1 MGSIHRQDRRQLDLA
16 SDNNSDMKPHVVIA
30 GLGPG
35 PAGTITKAATDAI
48 DSIAVQFVRTRKHP
62 TASLAPKAT
71 SFDDLYDLHDTFDEV
86 YAAITEQIVA
96 AALQHGEVLYC
107 VPGSPLVLE
116 SSVAQLAGDARVSV
130 QILPSLSF
138 LDLAWA
144 ALGIDPVNSGVRLI
158 DGHRF
163 AIEAAGERGPLLVAQ
178 VHADWVLS
186 DIKLTHESSSGEE
199 TVVLLHHLGLDDQR
213 VEYTTWKQFD
223 QVLKADHLTSIYI
236 PKLATPIAG
245 EMVKLHQLARTLREE
260 CPWDREQTHDSLIKY
275 LLEETYEVVDALNA
289 LDESDPSTD
298 EALIEELGDLLYQV
312 EFHATIAE
320 QQGRFSMIDVV
331 NAIHDKLVRRHPH
344 VFGDV
349 EANSAEDVVSTWDSV
364 KKAERETKAAVTPA
378 NKPASVFDGVATAAP
393 SLSLAGKLQKR
404 AADVGFDWPNADGA
418 YQKIAEETAELR
430 EAVNS
435 GADPQ
440 TIQMELG
447 DLLFSV
453 VNLSRHIG
461 HDAELSLRNA
471 AAKFR
476 ARFEYVEQLAV
487 ERNIDMTS
495 ATLAV
500 LDALWD
506 EAKQITR
513 LN

>member
-1 MGSIHRQDRRQLDLA
+1 
-16 SDNNSDMKPHVVIA
+16 MKPRIVIA

-35 PAGTITKAATDAI
+35 PSGAITKAALDAI
-48 DSIAVQFVRTRKHP
+48 ESIAVQFVRTRKHP
-62 TASLAPKAT
+62 SASLAPKAT
-71 SFDDLYDLHDTFDEV
+71 SFDDLYDRHDTFDEV
-86 YAAITEQIVA
+86 YAAITEQVVA
-96 AALQHGEVLYC
+96 AAVQHGEVLYC

-116 SSVAQLAGDARVSV
+116 DSVAQLAADQRVSV

-186 DIKLTHESSSGEE
+186 DVKLTHESSSGDEP
-199 TVVLLHHLGLDDQR
+199 VVLLHHLGLDDQR
-213 VEYTTWKQFD
+213 VEHTTWKQLD
-223 QVLKADHLTSIYI
+223 QVLKADHLTSLYI
-236 PKLATPIAG
+236 PRLAAPIAG
-245 EMVKLHQLARTLREE
+245 EMIKLHQLARTLREQ

-320 QQGRFSMIDVV
+320 QQGRFSMIDIVT
-331 NAIHDKLVRRHPH
+331 AIHDKLVRRHPH
-344 VFGDV
+344 VFGDAQV
-349 EANSAEDVVSTWDSV
+349 DSADDVVTTWDSV
-364 KKAERETKAAVTPA
+364 KKEEREAKLMTASVTSAVKAASA
-378 NKPASVFDGVATAAP
+378 FDGVATAAP
-393 SLSLAGKLQKR
+393 ALSLASKLQKR

-430 EAVNS
+430 DAVNS

-440 TIQMELG
+440 TVQMELG

-476 ARFEYVEQLAV
+476 ARFEHVEQLAV
-487 ERNIDMTS
+487 KRNIDMTN
-495 ATLAV
+495 ATLKV

>member
-1 MGSIHRQDRRQLDLA
+1 
-16 SDNNSDMKPHVVIA
+16 MKPRVVIA

-62 TASLAPKAT
+62 TASLVPKAT
-71 SFDDLYDLHDTFDEV
+71 SFDYLYERHDTFDDV
-86 YAAITEQIVA
+86 YAAITERVVA

-107 VPGSPLVLE
+107 VPGSALVLE
-116 SSVAQLAGDARVSV
+116 SSVAQLAGDPRVSV
-130 QILPSLSF
+130 HILPSLSF

-144 ALGIDPVNSGVRLI
+144 ALGIDPVNAGVRLI
-158 DGHRF
+158 DGHKF

-186 DIKLTHESSSGEE
+186 DIKLTHESSSGDEP
-199 TVVLLHHLGLDDQR
+199 VVLLHHLGLEDQR
-213 VEYTTWKQFD
+213 VEHTTWKQLD
-223 QVLKADHLTSIYI
+223 QVLKTDHLTSLYI

-245 EMVKLHQLARTLREE
+245 EMVKLHQLARTLREK

-275 LLEETYEVVDALNA
+275 LLEESYEVVDALNA

-320 QQGRFSMIDVV
+320 QQGRFSMIDIVS
-331 NAIHDKLVRRHPH
+331 AIHDKLVRRHPH

-349 EANSAEDVVSTWDSV
+349 QARSADDVVSTWDSV
-364 KKAERETKAAVTPA
+364 KKAEREIAGRS
-378 NKPASVFDGVATAAP
+378 ASVFDGVATAAP
-393 SLSLAGKLQKR
+393 SLSLASKLQKR

-430 EAVNS
+430 DAVNS

-476 ARFEYVEQLAV
+476 ARFEHVEQLAV
-487 ERNIDMTS
+487 ERNIDMTT
-495 ATLAV
+495 ATLAA

-513 LN
+513 LG